1 MSVGLGFYYF
11 LLKRCLPYRI
21 PIRRQLSN
29 TLNFPKTSPIPLNE
43 FIAFSDLQLLI
54 LVTHSSYNLQPDIM
68 SFSFQ
73 SPRPSTSSPSR
84 DNNSSTN
91 FNVELGSFL
100 VSLSRTADNDM
111 SSLEQQLARL
121 KVAWREE
128 ARKTGG
134 AGESG
139 EGKNAI
145 LF

>member
-1 MSVGLGFYYF
+1 
-11 LLKRCLPYRI
+11 
-21 PIRRQLSN
+21 
-29 TLNFPKTSPIPLNE
+29 
-43 FIAFSDLQLLI
+43 
-54 LVTHSSYNLQPDIM
+54 M

-73 SPRPSTSSPSR
+73 SPRPSTSSPST

-128 ARKTGG
+128 ARKTGR

-139 EGKNAI
+139 EGKNKNAVLL